1 MFGLIPTS
9 LMTSAVALANT
20 NTQDANNQYDSS
32 YLDQYMNGDPEGT
45 LAAITRDEYLKRLNT
60 SDKFERDAVNK
71 ALTDTSLIDEAKES
85 AARTP
90 QLTRDIVRRNQER
103 FGVSLTPAQQL
114 AQQNR
119 ITQSTTLGGIG
130 AVNQARLDQQE
141 QNTTSLGRL
150 LAAANN
156 SYSQSM
162 GLLGNASASAA
173 QRKAAYEAAK
183 AQSKA
188 NLITGIGG
196 LVSKFI

>member
-1 MFGLIPTS
+1 MSMFS
-9 LMTSAVALANT
+9 LMSSVLASPNT
-20 NTQDANNQYDSS
+20 NTEGANKQYDSS
-32 YLDQYMNGDPEGT
+32 YLDQFMSDDPEGT
-45 LAAITRDEYLKRLNT
+45 LAGITRDEYLKRLNT

-150 LAAANN
+150 LSAANN
-156 SYSQSM
+156 SYSQAM
-162 GLLGNASASAA
+162 GLLGDASANAA
-173 QRKAAYEAAK
+173 QRKAAYNAAK

-196 LVSKFI
+196 FVSKFI